1 MPGRI
6 RARTVRP
13 SASRIRRINSGIS
26 DKTLAGDAGVIMQST
41 GEQPASKENKDLSI
55 TPQSPQ
61 AQADHPDLL
70 FVSHADAVALLSVEQ
85 TMRICEDVFLMHARG
100 SVFPPVMP
108 SFKLDDAEFNN
119 HWHVKSVLLKDIPVT
134 GVRLYNY
141 YDDGDRNTVGT
152 LDCARFVILTDP
164 RTGHALAMVDE
175 HLSYAWRSAA
185 AAVVPCKWL
194 GPAEPKVLGL
204 VGVGTM
210 CSGVLECLATLY
222 QFDEVRVTSRRAE
235 SREAFARKWSD
246 KLGITGRAVETNEEV
261 VRGADIVV
269 GGTTSAD
276 VMIYEE
282 WVKPGALVISLARQQ
297 FELSGFAKMDKV
309 IVDDWDLNMKNHY
322 FKKMVESG
330 LFDRAQLHAEIAEV
344 VSGKKLGRERAEE
357 RILVHTTGLVSQD
370 VAIAHWLFEQA
381 KASGRGIW
389 LPAARENRP

>member
-1 MPGRI
+1 MNLPI
-6 RARTVRP
+6 K
-13 SASRIRRINSGIS
+13 S
-26 DKTLAGDAGVIMQST
+26 
-41 GEQPASKENKDLSI
+41 QPLRVE
-55 TPQSPQ
+55 
-61 AQADHPDLL
+61 ADHPDVLY
-70 FVSHADAVALLSVEQ
+70 VSHADALALLSVEQ
-85 TMRICEDVFLMHARG
+85 TLRICEDVFLMHARG

-108 SFKLDDAEFNN
+108 SFKLDDAEFHN
-119 HWHVKSVLLKDIPVT
+119 HWHVKSVLLKDVPVT

-152 LDCARFVILTDP
+152 LGCARYVLLTDP

-185 AAVVPCKWL
+185 AAVVPCKWV
-194 GPAEPKVLGL
+194 GPAEPKILGL

-210 CSGVLECLATLY
+210 CAGVLECLATLY
-222 QFDEVRVTSRRAE
+222 QFDEVRVTSRRTE

-246 KLGITGRAVETNEEV
+246 RLGVLVRAVETNEEV
-261 VRGADIVV
+261 VRGADIAV

-282 WVKPGALVISLARQQ
+282 WVKPGAVVISLARQQ
-297 FELSGFAKMDKV
+297 FDLPGFARMDKV

-322 FKKMVESG
+322 FKKMVG
-330 LFDRAQLHAEIAEV
+330 DDLFSRERLHAEISEV
-344 VSGKKLGRERAEE
+344 VSGKKTGRERPEE

-381 KASGRGIW
+381 KASGRGVW
-389 LPAARENRP
+389 LPTARENRL

>member
-1 MPGRI
+1 
-6 RARTVRP
+6 
-13 SASRIRRINSGIS
+13 
-26 DKTLAGDAGVIMQST
+26 MQSEGAEPRSREIT
-41 GEQPASKENKDLSI
+41 DLPDTSQPSMAE
-55 TPQSPQ
+55 
-61 AQADHPDLL
+61 ADHPDVLY
-70 FVSHADAVALLSVEQ
+70 VSHADALALLSVEQ

-108 SFKLDDAEFNN
+108 SFKLDDAEFSN

-141 YDDGDRNTVGT
+141 YDDGQRNTVGT
-152 LDCARFVILTDP
+152 LDCARYVVLTDP

-185 AAVVPCKWL
+185 AAVVPSKWV

-204 VGVGTM
+204 VGAGTM
-210 CSGVLECLATLY
+210 CAGVLECLATLY
-222 QFDEVRVTSRRAE
+222 RFDEVRVTSRRAE
-235 SREAFARKWSD
+235 SREAFARKWSER
-246 KLGITGRAVETNEEV
+246 LGITVRAVETNEEV
-261 VRGADIVV
+261 VRGADIAV

-322 FKKMVESG
+322 FKKMVETG
-330 LFDRAQLHAEIAEV
+330 LFDRGQLHADIAEV
-344 VSGKKLGRERAEE
+344 VSGKKPGRERADE

-381 KASGRGIW
+381 KAAGRGIW
-389 LPAARENRP
+389 LPAARESRA

>member
-1 MPGRI
+1 MRELRSGPPRQI
-6 RARTVRP
+6 DT
-13 SASRIRRINSGIS
+13 SAM
-26 DKTLAGDAGVIMQST
+26 L
-41 GEQPASKENKDLSI
+41 E
-55 TPQSPQ
+55 
-61 AQADHPDLL
+61 ADHPDVLY
-70 FVSHADAVALLSVEQ
+70 VSHADALALLTVEQ
-85 TMRICEDVFLMHARG
+85 TMRLCEEVFLMHARG

-108 SFKLDDAEFNN
+108 SFKLDDAEFHN
-119 HWHVKSVLLKDIPVT
+119 HWHVKSVLLRDVPVT

-152 LDCARFVILTDP
+152 LDCARYVVLTDP

-185 AAVVPCKWL
+185 AAVVPSKWVA
-194 GPAEPKVLGL
+194 PAEPKVLGL
-204 VGVGTM
+204 VGAGTM
-210 CSGVLECLATLY
+210 CAGVLECLATLY
-222 QFDEVRVTSRRAE
+222 RFDEVRVTSRRAE

-246 KLGITGRAVETNEEV
+246 KLGMNVRPVESNEEA
-261 VRGADIVV
+261 VRGADIAV

-297 FELSGFAKMDKV
+297 FELSGFARMDKV

-322 FKKMVESG
+322 FRKMVDTG
-330 LFDRAQLHAEIAEV
+330 LFDREALHAEISEV
-344 VSGKKLGRERAEE
+344 VSGAKSGRERADE

-389 LPAARENRP
+389 LPAARESRP